1 MVTDEINHTN
11 THPHNHP
18 KATSIS
24 DDDDNMTLENI
35 SIKSREV
42 SLSDDTESI
51 TLSTGD
57 NTKYMMDDDEDI
69 DGKINTPGHEQELLQ
84 NKQEERDEEQEE
96 QEGDSEEEGDGR
108 PNYKRMDLK
117 GESESD
123 KDLIIYSLNESLQ
136 IHKEI
141 VERIQHEK
149 DDLEEKYERERIHE
163 KLELQRETLDIED
176 KQSEKKQELGR
187 LEGIY
192 QSLLNELELKK
203 QDYKRMENK
212 FQDYVKSIRATED
225 DLQTIRPEINHLL
238 SQINNL
244 CMSIKSK
251 LVDQQHRLSATN
263 AFLELWPEKADLIKT
278 HFKAKEKEEQEKGQD
293 EENDN
298 DEFELDNAILSL
310 MTEKM
315 IIDIIIQDILKTPI
329 HPGVP
334 VNEAFGNI
342 HAWVEKRN
350 ASWAARMKQQI
361 SAFVIRGQ
369 PTDEQEELDKAKDE
383 ITNKIM
389 TQLNVV
395 YPDLDS
401 KVQKKVMSIVNKAA
415 KLNLSIKCQEIPIEI
430 LPIEEG
436 VPFDETLMKSVMR
449 TQQDATVSLMVS
461 PLFVAKDPN
470 NADENHGFVIPSKV
484 YCT

>member
-1 MVTDEINHTN
+1 MVTDETNHTN
-11 THPHNHP
+11 NHLENHP
-18 KATSIS
+18 KTTSIS
-24 DDDDNMTLENI
+24 DDDDDNMTLENI

-51 TLSTGD
+51 TLSTGEH
-57 NTKYMMDDDEDI
+57 TKDMLDYDDEEEEV
-69 DGKINTPGHEQELLQ
+69 DGSIHKPEYQEELLQ
-84 NKQEERDEEQEE
+84 SSDEEEEEEEERDE
-96 QEGDSEEEGDGR
+96 QEGDSEEEEGDGR

-176 KQSEKKQELGR
+176 KQSEKKQELGK

-225 DLQTIRPEINHLL
+225 DLQTIRPEINQLL

-251 LVDQQHRLSATN
+251 LVDHHRVSATN

-278 HFKAKEKEEQEKGQD
+278 HFKSEKEEENSD
-293 EENDN
+293 E
-298 DEFELDNAILSL
+298 EFELDSAILSL

-315 IIDIIIQDILKTPI
+315 MIDIIVQDILKTPI

-334 VNEAFGNI
+334 INEAFENI
-342 HAWVEKRN
+342 HAWVDKRN
-350 ASWAARMKQQI
+350 TSWAARMKQQI

-369 PTDEQEELDKAKDE
+369 PTDEQVDKAKDD
-383 ITNKIM
+383 IVNKIM
-389 TQLNVV
+389 TQLDCV
-395 YPDLDS
+395 YPDLEHN
-401 KVQKKVMSIVNKAA
+401 KVQKKVVSIVNKAA

-436 VPFDETLMKSVMR
+436 VPFDERLMKSVMR
-449 TQQDATVSLMVS
+449 TPQDATVSLMVS

-470 NADENHGFVIPSKV
+470 NDDEDHGFVIPSKV
-484 YCT
+484 YCA